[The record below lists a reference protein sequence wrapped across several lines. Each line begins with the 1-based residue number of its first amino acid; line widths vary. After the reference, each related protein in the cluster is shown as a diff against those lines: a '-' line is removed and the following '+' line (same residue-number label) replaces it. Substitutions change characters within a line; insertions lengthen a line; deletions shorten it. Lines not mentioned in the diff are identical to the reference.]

1 MMQIL
6 ICVKNFN
13 MIVTFSI
20 SSFYVSSLSYFGKNS
35 ILALLD
41 IFVSCADV
49 FSAVLSWNYNLD
61 KFRNV
66 IGMPS
71 VRWIKYFASQNKLSQ
86 ASVTDCCTLNCVD
99 IECRH
104 SIITKNAV
112 FFLMSLYH
120 KICACFSL
128 RQACRST
135 SNFNPMSRMVS
146 ICDPTFY
153 GNYLWP
159 GLFAV

>member
-1 MMQIL
+1 MFLVQSLVEI
-6 ICVKNFN
+6 ITWINFE
-13 MIVTFSI
+13 M
-20 SSFYVSSLSYFGKNS
+20 SSPL
-35 ILALLD
+35 
-41 IFVSCADV
+41 
-49 FSAVLSWNYNLD
+49 
-61 KFRNV
+61 

-71 VRWIKYFASQNKLSQ
+71 VRWIKYFASPNKLSQ

-153 GNYLWP
+153 GNCDLVCLP
-159 GLFAV
+159 FKVIK